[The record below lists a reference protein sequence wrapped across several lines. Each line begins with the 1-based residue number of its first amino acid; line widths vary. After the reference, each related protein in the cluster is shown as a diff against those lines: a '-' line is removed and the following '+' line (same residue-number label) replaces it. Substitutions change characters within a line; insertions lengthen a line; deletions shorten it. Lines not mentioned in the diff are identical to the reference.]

1 MSEFLIDIE
10 RLRREARQQTD
21 EGAVTTHY
29 KADRA
34 QVLKMLDAALATEWI
49 CVLRY
54 TQHALAARGIHAEA
68 VADEF
73 SEHARE
79 EQEHAHMLSE
89 RIKQLGGTPSL
100 DPRTLAGRSHSEYK
114 ECDTLV
120 DMIKENLIAERI
132 AIESYTEMIKYL
144 GEADITSRRV
154 LEEIL
159 AKEEEHADEMADLLA
174 ALDVHD
180 KLH

>member
-10 RLRREARQQTD
+10 RLRREARQRTD
-21 EGAVTTHY
+21 EGAVTPHY
-29 KADRA
+29 KADRGE
-34 QVLKMLDAALATEWI
+34 VLKMLDAALATEWI

-68 VADEF
+68 VAAEF
-73 SEHARE
+73 TEHASQ
-79 EQEHAHMLSE
+79 EQEHAMQLAE

-100 DPRTLAGRSHSEYK
+100 DPTTLAGRSHSEYR
-114 ECDTLV
+114 ECDTLL

-132 AIESYTEMIKYL
+132 AIESYTEMIRYL
-144 GEADITSRRV
+144 GDRDVTSRRV
-154 LEEIL
+154 LEHIL
-159 AKEEEHADEMADLLA
+159 AVEEEHADDMADLLS